1 MPNRAHRKAIA
12 EETVTI
18 LNQGFYT
25 TSTGKRLNIDLAI
38 SNAVDGTR
46 LYRPDD
52 ITVSSAS
59 DVASATSI
67 EFELANE
74 TTFAGARHL
83 LTRFPEGVCCL
94 NFASAKNPGGGF
106 LSGSQAQEESLAR
119 ASALTACLQSAP
131 QYYEVNRNTRT
142 ALYTDH
148 IIYSPSVPVFRDDD
162 EHLLEETWNCSIVTA
177 PAPNAG
183 AVRRNEPDN
192 ISSILPVLS
201 NRAWRV
207 LEISR
212 LQGHR
217 ALVLGAWGC
226 GVFANDPSSV
236 AVSFRDHL
244 LSDQFASAFDI
255 VRFSI
260 LDPKNDGT
268 FKAFQKVFA
277 DEI

>member
-1 MPNRAHRKAIA
+1 MSNRAHRKSIA

-18 LNQGFYT
+18 LNQGYYT
-25 TSTGKRLNIDLAI
+25 TSTGTRRNIDLAI

-52 ITVSSAS
+52 LNVSSATGT
-59 DVASATSI
+59 ASATRI
-67 EFELANE
+67 VFEVANE
-74 TTFAGARHL
+74 TTFAGAQQL
-83 LTRFPEGVCCL
+83 LSRTPDGVCCL

-106 LSGSQAQEESLAR
+106 LSGSQAQEEALAR
-119 ASALTACLQSAP
+119 ASALTACLHAAP
-131 QYYEVNRNTRT
+131 QYYEINRKTRT

-148 IIYSPSVPVFRDDD
+148 IIYSPNVPVFRDDHD
-162 EHLLEETWNCSIVTA
+162 RLLEEPWLCSIVTA

-192 ISSILPVLS
+192 ISSVLPVLTD
-201 NRAWRV
+201 RAWRV
-207 LEISR
+207 LEICR

-217 ALVLGAWGC
+217 TLGLGAWGC

-236 AVSFRDHL
+236 AVTFRDHL
-244 LSDQFASAFDI
+244 LSDHFASAFDL

-268 FKAFQKVFA
+268 FKAFQNVFA
-277 DEI
+277 DLP